1 MTSTDVN
8 DDVTQDTQRAHPQS
22 PQPRHLTP
30 SARRDLFGGRGEVKV
45 WNLMSPRAL
54 DPFRAALWCEL
65 EPSGEVG
72 RHVQQHYQEILICIS
87 GKGVVKIGQTAH
99 EFTPGVCLTLSLGE
113 ILQITCGADTPLSYL
128 IIKAED
134 S

>member
-1 MTSTDVN
+1 MTSTN
-8 DDVTQDTQRAHPQS
+8 PDDVAQDGQRIHAQTL
-22 PQPRHLTP
+22 QPRHLTP

-45 WNLMSPRAL
+45 WNLLNPRAL

-65 EPSGEVG
+65 EPSGVVG
-72 RHVQQHYQEILICIS
+72 RHVQQHYPEILICVS
-87 GKGVVKIGQTAH
+87 GEGVVKIGQTAH
-99 EFTPGVCLTLSLGE
+99 DFKPGVCLTLSLGE
-113 ILQITCGADTPLSYL
+113 ILQITCGVDAPLSYL